1 MTTQTIGAMTIVAE
15 GKTTSIFAGDSDGQV
30 YESRDGGDRWSI
42 IADIAPV
49 SKGDFYR
56 AMAKGRPAIANLDD
70 MAFNAKATE
79 RIASTK
85 V

>member
-1 MTTQTIGAMTIVAE
+1 V
-15 GKTTSIFAGDSDGQV
+15 
-30 YESRDGGDRWSI
+30 
-42 IADIAPV
+42 APV

-56 AMAKGRPAIANLDD
+56 AMAKGRAPIANIDD
-70 MAFNAKATE
+70 MAFNAKAAE